1 MVMKTTIRG
10 RIFPK
15 GGGDDAEHP
24 SSIPMDTPSSP
35 QALKGPMTRARAR
48 AIEHEV
54 NSLLFE
60 FRLDSHEDWV
70 LPHKEMLCILSYQG
84 GDPVDAKENPFSPDR
99 VEANEDMLDPE
110 LAVLPLRQA
119 VLPHLDSPAPAVLPP
134 LKRYY
139 RPTSGTTACKR

>member
-1 MVMKTTIRG
+1 
-10 RIFPK
+10 
-15 GGGDDAEHP
+15 
-24 SSIPMDTPSSP
+24 MDTPSSP

-84 GDPVDAKENPFSPDR
+84 GDPMDAKESSFSPDR
-99 VEANEDMLDPE
+99 VEANEDLHNPD
-110 LAVLPLRQA
+110 LAVLPLHR
-119 VLPHLDSPAPAVLPP
+119 SGTTAPGQSG
-134 LKRYY
+134 
-139 RPTSGTTACKR
+139 TSGTTAP